1 MLLTLLFLSPVTCSL
16 SPVPQVFR
24 RFSVILKLCTSMFHF
39 LPRLASLAMILF
51 LIQPFC
57 PALVFSAD
65 SPGTAV
71 PTGYSDCHD
80 HDSMPAA
87 PVAPAPAK
95 KCCMASHSQIA
106 LPALRYTP
114 PQLCA
119 NQLHV
124 FQPSFRVASDSA
136 FDSLSSSLIFDPQR
150 SPLILRI

>member
-24 RFSVILKLCTSMFHF
+24 RFSAILELCTSMFHF
-39 LPRLASLAMILF
+39 LPRLASLAMVLF

-57 PALVFSAD
+57 PALILSPD
-65 SPGTAV
+65 SPAAAV
-71 PTGYSDCHD
+71 PTGYSDC

-95 KCCMASHSQIA
+95 KCCVASHSQIA

-119 NQLHV
+119 IQLHV
-124 FQPSFRVASDSA
+124 FQLSFRVVSDSA
-136 FDSLSSSLIFDPQR
+136 FDPLSSNPVFDPQR